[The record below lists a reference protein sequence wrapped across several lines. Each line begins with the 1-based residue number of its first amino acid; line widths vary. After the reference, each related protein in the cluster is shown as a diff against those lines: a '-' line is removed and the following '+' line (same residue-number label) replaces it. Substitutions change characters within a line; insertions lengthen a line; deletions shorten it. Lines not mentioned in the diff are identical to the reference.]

1 MEAIIIKSFEPKEGT
16 SYLNSNIIRVSQ
28 SNPEYGSI
36 MVQQTAFVLN
46 GTMMNDVTRSAFINA
61 RLETLE
67 KMCSIYRIKDGFNY
81 SEIVGPKARIV
92 IEERLESELPE
103 DTKGFQEKI
112 NPSTGEVLTK
122 NGEVIYRKS
131 IVVTD
136 DTCDVLISHDKVSA
150 PVTSKATASATT
162 KVF

>member
-1 MEAIIIKSFEPKEGT
+1 MKIYGFPRFETQYALENFADAGDKWNKSH
-16 SYLNSNIIRVSQ
+16 IRVFNIDIEVTSTEGF
-28 SNPEYGSI
+28 PEANKAAYP
-36 MVQQTAFVLN
+36 VTAICIHDSKTDKFVTF
-46 GTMMNDVTRSAFINA
+46 GHGEW
-61 RLETLE
+61 LEG
-67 KMCSIYRIKDGFNY
+67 K
-81 SEIVGPKARIV
+81 
-92 IEERLESELPE
+92 SELPE

-112 NPSTGEVLTK
+112 NPTTGVVLTK

-136 DTCDVLISHDKVSA
+136 DTCDVLISHDKDSA